1 MYHFSLKTFDL
12 ELALIAA
19 QAIELDPKEY
29 LANLNKLDKLEE
41 NFRKYVILDQLECYS
56 EALLQLIHLH
66 NLKDDVE
73 RNIPTV
79 EDYVNRHN
87 LFNFV
92 IRLPN
97 LSKQFKKDVCRAWAD
112 KMKDSSHDL
121 QAAILYKQS
130 GDEALRKW

>member
-1 MYHFSLKTFDL
+1 MKTFDL

-19 QAIELDPKEY
+19 QALELDPKEY
-29 LANLNKLDKLEE
+29 LSNLNKLDKIEE
-41 NFRKYVILDQLECYS
+41 NLRQYVILDQLECYS

-66 NLKDDVE
+66 GLKDDVD

-79 EDYVNRHN
+79 EDYTKKHN

-92 IRLPN
+92 IRLPT
-97 LSKQFKKDVCRAWAD
+97 LSKQFKRDVCRAWAD
-112 KMKDSSHDL
+112 KLRDNSHEL

-130 GDEALRKW
+130 GDDALRN